1 MIDDKELIRRA
12 LLGDQQAQ
20 EELSNK
26 FIPIPCAFCKADG
39 SNMKVQY
46 DKGVA
51 WMECQACGA
60 CGPIAESD
68 DEYTGEKAAIRAHNT
83 RPAPPVGR
91 CEDCKWSRQPTE
103 QDYIEIGRDVFSYK
117 DSCVCNFLEPADARW
132 KNDFC
137 SYFEPREE

>member
-83 RPAPPVGR
+83 RQAPPVGR
-91 CEDCKWSRQPTE
+91 CEDCLWYLPTSKRCKYSLGGLWGE
-103 QDYIEIGRDVFSYK
+103 VNELS
-117 DSCVCNFLEPADARW
+117 
-132 KNDFC
+132 FC
-137 SYFEPREE
+137 SCFKPKED